1 MLRKGPRAY
10 IALTRGEGYVML
22 EGDVWEGEGR
32 CGAGLEMR
40 GAKGREFDVLYRGLW
55 GHCSGRHDRE
65 EELEQDLV

>member
-1 MLRKGPRAY
+1 
-10 IALTRGEGYVML
+10 ML